1 MVPGASKELGDS
13 NKDTKAKHNNSRKP
27 ERSRS
32 STPSTKRRTNKSK
45 DHFEVTVR
53 IDRHGRVNEPKYKT
67 PREDRSKSPAKKKK
81 TGSADKSSE
90 LILPTEDKEREK
102 EKKRA
107 LKEAGTPHVPQK
119 KPKIVEEHYDDCG
132 EDLSSLRGIDLN

>member
-13 NKDTKAKHNNSRKP
+13 NKDTKTRHNNSRKP

-67 PREDRSKSPAKKKK
+67 PREDRSKSPAKKKV
-81 TGSADKSSE
+81 GNADKSSE
-90 LILPTEDKEREK
+90 LMLPTEAKEREK

-107 LKEAGTPHVPQK
+107 LKEAGFYTYHRRSRRSLK
-119 KPKIVEEHYDDCG
+119 NITMTVEKTC
-132 EDLSSLRGIDLN
+132 LP